1 MKMRIPFLLFSA
13 FQHEGHTF
21 EADRSTFFHDKERGW
36 FWREEFIEPPLPKPK
51 KEKHPTP
58 IPARDSTEEIQP
70 LSVAWLRKNLEKY
83 RDQAI
88 DVPSPENVAAYFY
101 LQRVMMDKAH
111 RFTDVAH
118 EVVISDPRLDE
129 NVRRPIS

>member
-58 IPARDSTEEIQP
+58 IPARDFTEEIQP

-88 DVPSPENVAAYFY
+88 DTPSPENVAAYFY